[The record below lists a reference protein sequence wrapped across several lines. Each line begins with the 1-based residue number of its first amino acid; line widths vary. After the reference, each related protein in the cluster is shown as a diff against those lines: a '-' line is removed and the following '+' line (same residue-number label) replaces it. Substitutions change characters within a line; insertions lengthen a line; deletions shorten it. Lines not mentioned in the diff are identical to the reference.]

1 MKNILTSA
9 GLVALLLALPSH
21 SWANCESGHWLQT
34 KNDDGIILTL
44 EDDSV
49 WRVTGGGEIDSQL
62 WLQTDDLLVCD
73 DGTIINK
80 DESNEQVDVELLSR

>member
-9 GLVALLLALPSH
+9 GVVALLLAFPSF

-34 KNDDGIILTL
+34 KNDDGTILTL
-44 EDDSV
+44 EDGSV
-49 WRVTGGGEIDSQL
+49 WRVTGGGELDSQL
-62 WLQTDDLLVCD
+62 WLQTDELLVCD

-80 DESNEQVDVELLSR
+80 DESNEQVDVQLLSR